1 MRTLTRHLQL
11 QVAGRF
17 GLLLL
22 IFLMVLVGGQLA
34 SLINRGAPPETLLPV
49 AMFMALLALPM
60 ALPMALASAVLVVLG
75 AMRRDGELQALA
87 TAGVDPVKAAF
98 RLWPFVVA
106 GMLLSALLWHAVMPA
121 AMKGMRNHAA
131 SIFQAMIAQR
141 VAAMKPVWSNDGV
154 SAWAGQVEG
163 QELRDM
169 FLIRKD
175 QDSDGFTAM
184 FAPRGEWDLGPNGV
198 RFDLKDVRLYHHQ
211 GNQVAVVDSPVWSAA
226 INPEDRGGKLNRE
239 PDTMSTRRVWATLKA
254 EREAGQNRGT
264 ECAQYNN
271 ARLTLHLRLW
281 MPIATACFC
290 LFAAGF
296 ALAFGAAESLV
307 AVGVV
312 AVAVAVAVY
321 PAIGFVKTG
330 TNHQQMDP
338 GILLWLP
345 GLTLAGL
352 GWFMLHKPEKAR
364 EAVTMP
370 WWWLHTHLKM
380 WLRRLA
386 RRLR

>member
-1 MRTLTRHLQL
+1 
-11 QVAGRF
+11 
-17 GLLLL
+17 
-22 IFLMVLVGGQLA
+22 MVLVGGQLA

-49 AMFMALLALPM
+49 AMFMALLALPL

-87 TAGVDPVKAAF
+87 TAGIDPVRAAF

-121 AMKGMRNHAA
+121 AMKGMRSHAA

-141 VAAMKPVWSNDGV
+141 VAAMQPVWSSDGV

-163 QELRDM
+163 QEMHDM

-175 QDSDGFTAM
+175 QGSEGFTAM
-184 FAPRGEWDLGPNGV
+184 FAPRADWDLGANGV
-198 RFDLKDVRLYHHQ
+198 RFELKDVRLYHHQ
-211 GNQVAVVDSPVWSAA
+211 GNQVAVVDSPLWSAA
-226 INPEDRGGKLNRE
+226 INPEERGGKINRE
-239 PDTMSTRRVWATLKA
+239 PDTMSTRRVWATLQA
-254 EREAGQNRGT
+254 EKLAGQDRGI

-271 ARLTLHLRLW
+271 ARLTLHLRFW
-281 MPIATACFC
+281 MPVATACFC

-330 TNHQQMDP
+330 TRYPQMDP
-338 GILLWLP
+338 GLLLWLP

-364 EAVTMP
+364 ELAAMP
-370 WWWLHTHLKM
+370 WWWLRTTLWM
-380 WLRRLA
+380 RLRRLG
-386 RRLR
+386 RRLP